1 MSMAVSPIHV
11 TSLPNK
17 GRGYVASRDIKRGEV
32 ILREEAISSNKS
44 LVELTFKFILKAAED
59 PSLGEICHETEIKP
73 IRSPLPKISDAA
85 WSKATSQVSLN
96 AFESILH
103 DASKLFMLLPK
114 VSYFNHCCNPNAS
127 NLRSKSITS
136 SVVYAIADIKE
147 GEEVTICYAPSTLV
161 LPTSVRKQKLS
172 ESYGFTCECSRC
184 SDPKYDEWLLAGATE
199 EIQAKF
205 GCCQEKYEMYVKQ
218 PLPTTCKEASK
229 KFEDFIAQN
238 KLPEMNWMNIA
249 ARKCLVDT
257 YLAAKAYYDDLKQ
270 IKSVKEIKKKLV
282 QVIILQI
289 KTNEQFLPQY
299 HNEKLIDFKTLE
311 ELDKSAMPTQYIHVY
326 NELQGMF
333 KGEL

>member
-1 MSMAVSPIHV
+1 MAVSPIHV

-59 PSLGEICHETEIKP
+59 PSLGEICHETEIRP
-73 IRSPLPKISDAA
+73 IRSPLPKISGKLILAVLFTTKQGIIKPQIIFWPLKISSDAA

-147 GEEVTICYAPSTLV
+147 V
-161 LPTSVRKQKLS
+161 
-172 ESYGFTCECSRC
+172 
-184 SDPKYDEWLLAGATE
+184 
-199 EIQAKF
+199 
-205 GCCQEKYEMYVKQ
+205 
-218 PLPTTCKEASK
+218 
-229 KFEDFIAQN
+229 
-238 KLPEMNWMNIA
+238 
-249 ARKCLVDT
+249 
-257 YLAAKAYYDDLKQ
+257 YL
-270 IKSVKEIKKKLV
+270 
-282 QVIILQI
+282 
-289 KTNEQFLPQY
+289 Y
-299 HNEKLIDFKTLE
+299 HYK
-311 ELDKSAMPTQYIHVY
+311 
-326 NELQGMF
+326 
-333 KGEL
+333 